1 MDHSA
6 QEPKPR
12 RHDQTYK
19 LLFSHALAAADLI
32 RDFAAKGWSRTLD
45 LATLEPFPTESV
57 GPELQRRLGDCAWRA
72 WFKDSRA
79 SVVFLVEFQSSVDRE
94 MLFRTMG
101 YSQAAHLAFHR
112 YPSLLDPGDAVPYT
126 TSVVVYSG
134 VPPWGAAATLA
145 EFVRGRPPLL
155 PEAAR
160 GLGGDRTHS
169 HGHRVLDLQSAFA
182 QDLLPR
188 DSVLDWIAAMER
200 APWTHLP
207 RVRRS
212 LARRWGGPEHS
223 DVRRALAT
231 WTKERLRV
239 ASGPEEHRRQAV
251 DWIIQPRGEDD
262 METYEDW
269 ARGHEQRGW
278 ERGRAEGQAEGRKQG
293 REQGRAEQGRSMVLR
308 LASRRFGAETAQ
320 QLEGLVEGMGAKELT
335 RVGDAVVD
343 SHTGD
348 ELLEVA
354 GNGASSDAD

>member
-1 MDHSA
+1 MDRPA
-6 QEPKPR
+6 QAPESR

-19 LLFSHALAAADLI
+19 LLFSHAPAAADLI
-32 RDFAAKGWSRTLD
+32 RNFAAKGWEHALD

-57 GPELQRRLGDCAWRA
+57 SPELQRRLGDCAWRA
-72 WFKDSRA
+72 WFKSGRA

-112 YPSLLDPGDAVPYT
+112 YPGLRDPGGAMPHT

-134 VPPWGAAATLA
+134 VPPWSAVATPAELA
-145 EFVRGRPPLL
+145 RRRTPSL

-160 GLGGDRTHS
+160 SLVGDRTHS

-188 DSVLDWIAAMER
+188 DSVLGWTAALER

-212 LARRWGGPEHS
+212 LAARWGGPEHA

-231 WTKERLRV
+231 WTEERLRV
-239 ASGPEEHRRQAV
+239 ARGPEERRRQAV
-251 DWIIQPRGEDD
+251 QWIIQPRGEDD

-278 ERGRAEGQAEGRKQG
+278 ERGRAEGQAEGR
-293 REQGRAEQGRSMVLR
+293 EQGQAEQGRSMVLR
-308 LASRRFGAETAQ
+308 QASRRFGAETAR
-320 QLEGLVEGMGAKELT
+320 QLEGLVDGMGAKELT

-348 ELLEVA
+348 ELLEIA
-354 GNGASSDAD
+354 GNGASGER